1 MVTILT
7 SSPTREITP
16 DCPLPALDES
26 SGFVEC
32 LRGRWPEEGRCL
44 MIAAFPSAHDRNDE
58 MTDFY
63 CRAVKNAGLPVGCFD
78 LWDDR
83 LPPLTQGALHSYGAI
98 FLAGG
103 HVATEAAWFRAIGLR
118 ELLAG
123 YPGLV
128 VGTSAGSMNCARE
141 VYAWPEEPG
150 ESLLPM
156 ERLFFPGLGLA
167 KTLVL
172 PHFQK
177 LRDSWLDGRRLM
189 EDITCGHSH
198 GRAFLAIPDGSY
210 VVAENGTETVHGE
223 AWLVA
228 DGIISPFCVRGEER
242 GLHPGRRHTSEE
254 KRT

>member
-1 MVTILT
+1 MITFLT

-26 SGFVEC
+26 NGFVDC
-32 LRGRWPEEGRCL
+32 LRARWPEEGRCL
-44 MIAAFPSAHDRNDE
+44 MIAAFPGEHDRNDE

-63 CRAVKNAGLPVGCFD
+63 CRAVKNAGLPVACFD

-83 LPPLTQGALHSYGAI
+83 RPPLSRQTLHRYGAI

-103 HVATEAAWFRAIGLR
+103 HVATEAAWFRAIGLK
-118 ELLAG
+118 ELLAD
-123 YPGLV
+123 YRGLV
-128 VGTSAGSMNCARE
+128 VGTSAGSMNCAAE

-150 ESLLPM
+150 ESLLPA
-156 ERLFFPGLGLA
+156 EALFFPGLGLA
-167 KTLVL
+167 RTIVL
-172 PHFQK
+172 PHYQK

-210 VVAENGTETVHGE
+210 VTAEGGVETVHGE

-228 DGIISPFCVRGEER
+228 DGRISPFCARGAQR
-242 GLHPGRRHTSEE
+242 KLTGQT
-254 KRT
+254 